1 MDIKNKNQEMIRKII
16 FFVFPFLIMFG
27 LIADAMAQV
36 QISATRPAAMPI
48 IIMIPAEAPAE
59 QSICRPEG
67 ACPLQSR
74 NVLVAPAASLPIETS
89 IGEPITELDPEE
101 VAYLAYSIW
110 GEAGVVKSTT
120 QRAAIAWVI
129 LNRVDDTVSE
139 MRRYSS
145 IKEVVTAPD
154 QVQGYWKHLGE
165 PIPGEYTNL
174 AADVLTRWH
183 AEKGGASPAEAG
195 RVIPSTYL
203 FWKGNHVDENFF
215 TEIFTEGSLDLAM
228 SLAWDWSWPSPYS
241 N

>member
-1 MDIKNKNQEMIRKII
+1 MRKFI
-16 FFVFPFLIMFG
+16 FLIFPFVIMLG
-27 LIADAMAQV
+27 LMANAMAQ
-36 QISATRPAAMPI
+36 ARTPAAMPI
-48 IIMIPAEAPAE
+48 IITLAEEAQPGQSAIP
-59 QSICRPEG
+59 PEG

-74 NVLVAPAASLPIETS
+74 NVLANPLLPIAAPATSLPTEAPD
-89 IGEPITELDPEE
+89 EPITELDPEE

-165 PIPGEYTNL
+165 PIPAEYTNL
-174 AADVLTRWH
+174 AIDVLTRWY
-183 AEKGGASPAEAG
+183 AEKAGASPERVG

-215 TEIFTEGSLDLAM
+215 TEVFTEGSLDLAM
-228 SLAWDWSWPSPYS
+228 SLAWDWSWPTPYQ